1 MRKLFE
7 RIRDWKDRRFLKR
20 LERVMQNNV
29 IHAHLGIAGEF
40 VCYEKHE
47 KGVPPLPKWMKVGVA
62 KDTKI
67 DWDKTRKEL
76 DELHYKM
83 VKELDEHLIEEERSR
98 HNPDGISDFYPTR
111 TPDEPQV
118 RTKVW

>member
-7 RIRDWKDRRFLKR
+7 RIRDWKDKRFLKR

-29 IHAHLGIAGEF
+29 IHAHLGIAGDF

-47 KGVPPLPKWMKVGVA
+47 KGVPPLPKWLNVVDANGL
-62 KDTKI
+62 KI
-67 DWDKTRKEL
+67 DWDKARKEL

-83 VKELDEHLIEEERSR
+83 IKELDEHLKEEC
-98 HNPDGISDFYPTR
+98 
-111 TPDEPQV
+111 
-118 RTKVW
+118 

>member
-7 RIRDWKDRRFLKR
+7 RIRDWKDKRFLKR

-29 IHAHLGIAGEF
+29 IHAHLGIAGDF

-47 KGVPPLPKWMKVGVA
+47 KGVPPLAKWMNVGVA

-67 DWDKTRKEL
+67 DWDKPRKEL

-83 VKELDEHLIEEERSR
+83 VKELDEHLKE
-98 HNPDGISDFYPTR
+98 
-111 TPDEPQV
+111 
-118 RTKVW
+118 

>member
-7 RIRDWKDRRFLKR
+7 RIRDWQDRRFLKR

-47 KGVPPLPKWMKVGVA
+47 KGVPPLPKWMNVGVA
-62 KDTKI
+62 KETRI
-67 DWDKTRKEL
+67 DWDIDWDETREEL

-83 VKELDEHLIEEERSR
+83 VKELNKHLKEEC
-98 HNPDGISDFYPTR
+98 
-111 TPDEPQV
+111 
-118 RTKVW
+118 